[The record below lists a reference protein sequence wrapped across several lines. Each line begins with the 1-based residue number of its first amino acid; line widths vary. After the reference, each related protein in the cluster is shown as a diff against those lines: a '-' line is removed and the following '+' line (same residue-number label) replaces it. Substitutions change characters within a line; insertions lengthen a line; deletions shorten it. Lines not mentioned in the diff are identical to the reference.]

1 MNIMVVL
8 GRFSRCLV
16 FFFSSRRRHT
26 RCALVTGVQTC
37 ALPIYSPRLKTSVE
51 GARASRMS
59 LERPLAPSPRPHQIA
74 NWLLAIA
81 ALVFLM
87 VVVGGITRLTESG
100 LSITRWDPISGV
112 IPPLN
117 QAAWQHRSEERRVG
131 KECGSPCRYRWSPF
145 H

>member
-1 MNIMVVL
+1 
-8 GRFSRCLV
+8 
-16 FFFSSRRRHT
+16 
-26 RCALVTGVQTC
+26 
-37 ALPIYSPRLKTSVE
+37 
-51 GARASRMS
+51 MS

-117 QAAWQHRSEERRVG
+117 QADWQHQFDLYKQRSEEHTSELQSLMRNSYAVFCL
-131 KECGSPCRYRWSPF
+131 KKKKQTNI
-145 H
+145 

>member
-1 MNIMVVL
+1 MH
-8 GRFSRCLV
+8 S
-16 FFFSSRRRHT
+16 
-26 RCALVTGVQTC
+26 A
-37 ALPIYSPRLKTSVE
+37 RLKTSGE

-100 LSITRWDPISGV
+100 LSITRWDPIAGV

-117 QAAWQHRSEERRVG
+117 QADWQHQFDLYRSEERRVG
-131 KECGSPCRYRWSPF
+131 NECVSPCRSGWSPDP
-145 H
+145 